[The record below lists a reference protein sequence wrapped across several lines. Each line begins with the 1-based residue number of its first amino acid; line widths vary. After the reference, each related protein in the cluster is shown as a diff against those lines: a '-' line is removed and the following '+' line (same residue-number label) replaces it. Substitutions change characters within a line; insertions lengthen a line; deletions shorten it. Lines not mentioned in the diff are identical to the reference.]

1 MCNDG
6 RIANAKKFG
15 KAWAIPE
22 NTEKPVDKRVVS
34 GKYKDWRTKYEKMD
48 TE

>member
-1 MCNDG
+1 MK
-6 RIANAKKFG
+6 KKFG

-34 GKYKDWRTKYEKMD
+34 GNYKNWRTKYNKMD

>member
-34 GKYKDWRTKYEKMD
+34 GNYKNWRTKYNKMD